1 MVKPSAVGR
10 PQSAAKPLI
19 AADGGPWTA
28 DNHKDMNYVYLV
40 PLFPLLGFLM
50 NGLLGLS
57 QKVESEEKK
66 ARKSLV
72 SLIGCGAVGLSFLTS
87 IVILFELLRL
97 PEGERAVQKIAFSWI
112 LSGSFHIDIGF
123 LLDPLSA
130 VMIAVVSGVGF
141 FIHVYSTGY
150 MAHERGYARYF
161 SYLNLFT
168 FFMLTLVLSNN
179 FLLLYLGWEGVGLCS
194 YFLIGFW
201 YQKKSAADAG
211 KKAFIV
217 NRIGDFGFALA
228 VMLIFW
234 TFGSLNFA
242 EVFESAPNVLALGGG
257 LVTAITLLLFMG
269 ATGKSAQIPLYVWL
283 PDAMEGPTPVSALI
297 HAATMVTA
305 GVYMVARCHALFLLA
320 PVSMAV
326 VAVVGAVTA
335 LYAASIGLAQND
347 IKRVLAYSTISQLGY
362 MFLACGVGAFASGI
376 FHLMTHA
383 FFKALLFLGAGCVM
397 HGLAGE
403 LNMYKMG
410 ALKKYMPITFWCF
423 LSATLAICGI
433 PLFSGFFSK
442 DEILWKAYSSSHG
455 HFLLWLIGVVTAG
468 LTAFYMFRLFFLTF
482 LGKSRVDP
490 QIKDHM
496 HEAPKSMTV
505 PLMVLAVLSLI
516 GGYIGVPHSLGGSNR
531 FEEFLSSVFEHSPAE
546 SHTAAHAPSSE
557 YLLMVI
563 SILIVL
569 IGILV
574 AHRFYIQNPEAP
586 KKLAQRFKTPYRII
600 FNKYYV
606 DEFYSVVVVR
616 PVVNFALFLWK
627 IVDVQII
634 DGTANGIA
642 SLTKWAGEVFRRT
655 ETGYLRNYALSLMFG
670 AILILAYFVFR

>member
-1 MVKPSAVGR
+1 
-10 PQSAAKPLI
+10 
-19 AADGGPWTA
+19 
-28 DNHKDMNYVYLV
+28 MNCVYLV
-40 PLFPLLGFLM
+40 PTFPLLGFLI
-50 NGLLGLS
+50 NGLLALTLKS
-57 QKVESEEKK
+57 QPEKEIASK
-66 ARKSLV
+66 RLV
-72 SLIGCGAVGLSFLTS
+72 SWIGCGSIGLSFLTS
-87 IVILFELLRL
+87 ITILFELLAL

-112 LSGSFHIDIGF
+112 LSGNFHIDIGF

-141 FIHVYSTGY
+141 FIHLYSTGY
-150 MAHERGYARYF
+150 MAHDRGYARYF

-194 YFLIGFW
+194 YLLIGFW
-201 YQKKSAADAG
+201 YEKKSAADAG

-217 NRIGDFGFALA
+217 NRIGDFGFALG

-234 TFGSLNFA
+234 TFGTLNFA
-242 EVFESAPNVLALGGG
+242 EVFESAPDVLALGGG

-305 GVYMVARCHALFLLA
+305 GVYMVARCHALYLLA

-326 VAVVGAVTA
+326 VAIVGAATA
-335 LYAASIGLAQND
+335 IYAASIGLFQND

-403 LNMYKMG
+403 LNMQKMG
-410 ALKKYMPITFWCF
+410 DLKKYMPITFWCF

-455 HFLLWLIGVVTAG
+455 HFLFWLIGVITAG

-490 QIKDHM
+490 QIKDHI

-505 PLMVLAVLSLI
+505 PLMVLAVLSLV
-516 GGYIGVPHSLGGSNR
+516 GGYVGVPHSLGGSNR
-531 FEEFLSSVFEHSPAE
+531 FEGFLASVFGHNPTE
-546 SHTAAHAPSSE
+546 SHVAVHSASSE
-557 YLLMVI
+557 YLLMLI
-563 SILIVL
+563 SIVIVL
-569 IGILV
+569 IGILI
-574 AHRFYIQNPEAP
+574 AHGLYIRNPETP
-586 KKLAQRFKTPYRII
+586 KKLAQKFKTPYRII

-606 DEFYSVVVVR
+606 DEFYSMVIVK

-627 IVDVQII
+627 IVDVMII

-642 SLTKWAGEVFRRT
+642 SLTKFAGELFRRT
-655 ETGYLRNYALSLMFG
+655 ETGYLRNYALSLTFG
-670 AILILAYFVFR
+670 AILILIYFVFR